1 MNNVLESIKQTW
13 GKLSR
18 PMQIGVGVFVLGV
31 FLSLVLLALL
41 SRPSYQVLFS
51 GLSPED
57 AGAVVAAL
65 QERGTPYQL
74 TDGGTTVM
82 VPEEAV
88 FETRIALAT
97 SGVPTGGVVGFEIF
111 NTTRLGETEADRQ
124 LRFQWALQGEL
135 TRTIRQINEVA
146 DARVHIV
153 LPRRSL
159 FVQESQP
166 ATASVL
172 LQLRPGAQLSRNQ
185 VRAIANLVASSVE
198 GLSPDN
204 VTIVDSKGTVLNSP
218 DFGELGQVA
227 DRFEMKW
234 RYEQQLENSIVA
246 MLERVFGFG
255 NVVSRVNAQLDFSRM
270 EQYSETYSPVQR
282 GEGLARSTQTFD
294 ETYRGVTTTA
304 GGVPGVDS
312 NIPGYV
318 FADQGEGTTEWERHE
333 SVTNYELNRTET
345 WLTTMPGEV
354 TNLAVSVWI
363 NGDLDPAQLA
373 AVEESVIRA
382 TGLDLNRGDSIYVA
396 SVPFEVMPFSD
407 EFVIPEAPR
416 GIPFYFW
423 LVGAAVLLLGAVL
436 LIRVLTSKRAVPE
449 EAPVAAALDVVVG
462 DEEPELPERELTPE
476 EQELVNI
483 RKQIQKLAK
492 EKPEEVA
499 MIMRTWLAE
508 D

>member
-41 SRPSYQVLFS
+41 SRPNYQVLFS

-65 QERGTPYQL
+65 QERGISYQL
-74 TDGGTTVM
+74 TAGGTTVL

-135 TRTIRQINEVA
+135 TRTIRQINEIA

-153 LPRRSL
+153 LPQRSL

-166 ATASVL
+166 ASASVL
-172 LQLRPGAQLSRNQ
+172 LQLKPGAQLSRNQ

-198 GLSPDN
+198 GLTPEN

-234 RYEQQLENSIVA
+234 RYEQQLENRIVA
-246 MLERVFGFG
+246 MLERIYGFG
-255 NVVSRVNAQLDFSRM
+255 NVVSRVNAELDFSRR
-270 EQYSETYSPVQR
+270 EQYSETYAPVQR
-282 GEGLARSTQTFD
+282 GEGLVRSVQTFD
-294 ETYRGVTTTA
+294 ETYRGSTTSA
-304 GGVPGVDS
+304 GGVPGVDA
-312 NIPGYV
+312 NVPGYV
-318 FADQGEGTTEWERHE
+318 FAGQGEGTTEWERHE
-333 SVTNYELNRTET
+333 AVTNYELNRTET
-345 WLTTMPGEV
+345 WLTTLPGEV
-354 TNLAVSVWI
+354 TSLDVSVWI
-363 NGDLDPAQLA
+363 NGDLEPAQLA

-382 TGLDLNRGDSIYVA
+382 TGLNLNRGDSIYVA
-396 SVPFEVMPFSD
+396 SVPFEVMPFAP
-407 EFVIPEAPR
+407 ELTPETPPAIPL
-416 GIPFYFW
+416 YYW
-423 LVGAAVLLLGAVL
+423 LVGAAVLLLIIVL
-436 LIRVLTSKRAVPE
+436 LVRALKVRQAVPE
-449 EAPVAAALDVVVG
+449 EAPLAASLDVVVG
-462 DEEPELPERELTPE
+462 EEEAQLPERELTPE
-476 EQELVNI
+476 EQELLNI
-483 RKQIQKLAK
+483 RKQLQKMGRD
-492 EKPEEVA
+492 KPEEVA
-499 MIMRTWLAE
+499 MILRTWLAE